1 MLNLDWGLMVWTLI
15 TFGLA
20 MFILWRYAFGPLQ
33 KAIDERR
40 RKVQDSLEASEEAR
54 DEAFRLLNEYKKTL
68 ASVRTE
74 ADNIMENA
82 RSAGDQAKAE
92 MMQEAHKQAA
102 RAIERAHG
110 EIERD
115 TRAAIATL
123 RNEVADLTMA
133 AAGKVVGKSLSD
145 EEHKR
150 LVEEAIREIESADIK
165 MGERRC

>member
-20 MFILWRYAFGPLQ
+20 MFILWKYAFGPLQ

-40 RKVQDSLEASEEAR
+40 RKVQDSIEASEEAR

-74 ADNIMENA
+74 ADQILERA
-82 RSAGDQAKAE
+82 HTAGEQAKAE
-92 MMQEAHKQAA
+92 LMQEAHDQAT
-102 RAIERAHG
+102 RAIERAHE

-115 TRAAIATL
+115 TQAAVARL
-123 RNEVADLTMA
+123 RGEVADLTML
-133 AAGKVVGKSLSD
+133 AAGKVIGRSLTD

-150 LVEEAIREIESADIK
+150 LIDEALEEIESADVQF
-165 MGERRC
+165 GERS